1 MTATITIPVI
11 AGPTASGKSAL
22 ALERAARD
30 NGVVINADSM
40 QLYDALPL
48 LTACPDERD
57 MAAAPHR
64 LYRALAPGDDCSA
77 ARWATMALHEI
88 ETALGHGQ
96 TPIIIGGTGLYLRA
110 LIEGLSPIPSID
122 PSVRARGVALQR
134 ELGNPAFHAALAI
147 RDPEMAA
154 RLHPQDTQRLVRA
167 WEVIEGTGRSLAYWQ
182 TLPPEPP
189 VLADGRSLHFDI
201 TIFDLPRAVLHE
213 RCDRRFI
220 GMIDKGALVEVDS
233 LSAQIDAGTV
243 AETAA
248 ITNAL
253 GFRAL
258 RDYRRGAI
266 PLPEAITRAQ
276 AQTRQYLK
284 RQCTW
289 LRHQILRDGTPRGTI
304 SSFTIIESTPA

>member
-1 MTATITIPVI
+1 MTDTVTIPVI

-22 ALERAARD
+22 ALDRAARD

-40 QLYDALPL
+40 QLYDAIPL
-48 LTACPDERD
+48 LTACPDESEQTR
-57 MAAAPHR
+57 APHR

-77 ARWATMALHEI
+77 ARWADMALTEI
-88 ETALGHGQ
+88 ETALAHHQ

-110 LIEGLSPIPSID
+110 LMQGLSPIPASAPD
-122 PSVRARGVALQR
+122 VRPRAIARQR
-134 ELGNPAFHAALAI
+134 ELGNPAFHAELAT

-167 WEVIEGTGRSLAYWQ
+167 WEVFENTGRSLAYWQ
-182 TLPPEPP
+182 TLPPVPP
-189 VLADGRSLHFDI
+189 ALSDGRALQFDV

-213 RCDRRFI
+213 RCDRRFLM
-220 GMIDKGALVEVDS
+220 MIDKGALAEVDA
-233 LSAQIDAGTV
+233 LSALIEDGTV
-243 AETAA
+243 APQAA

-253 GFRAL
+253 GFNAL
-258 RDYRRGAI
+258 RDYRRGLIA
-266 PLPEAITRAQ
+266 LPDAITRAQ

-289 LRHQILRDGTPRGTI
+289 LRHQILRDGTPHGAIR
-304 SSFTIIESTPA
+304 SFTVIETPLS